1 MDGSSASTAVAA
13 TQPLA
18 EAAEGRAVPLR
29 GRYFLYLRRMLCNV
43 CRQPNVLVLLLV
55 LACATAEPLLNL
67 HADNFDRVI
76 EQHEHVVVHFW
87 APGVLELLPNA
98 LLTQTRIS

>member
-1 MDGSSASTAVAA
+1 MS
-13 TQPLA
+13 
-18 EAAEGRAVPLR
+18 
-29 GRYFLYLRRMLCNV
+29 LRRMLCNV
-43 CRQPNVLVLLLV
+43 SRQPNVLVLLLV
-55 LACATAEPLLNL
+55 LSCATAEPLLNL

-87 APGVLELLPNA
+87 APGVLELLANA

>member
-1 MDGSSASTAVAA
+1 
-13 TQPLA
+13 
-18 EAAEGRAVPLR
+18 
-29 GRYFLYLRRMLCNV
+29 ML
-43 CRQPNVLVLLLV
+43 CRQPNVLVLLLL

-67 HADNFDRVI
+67 HADNYRVI
-76 EQHEHVVVHFW
+76 KQHEHVVVHFW

>member
-1 MDGSSASTAVAA
+1 M
-13 TQPLA
+13 
-18 EAAEGRAVPLR
+18 
-29 GRYFLYLRRMLCNV
+29 YLRRMLCNV

>member
-1 MDGSSASTAVAA
+1 M
-13 TQPLA
+13 
-18 EAAEGRAVPLR
+18 
-29 GRYFLYLRRMLCNV
+29 
-43 CRQPNVLVLLLV
+43 
-55 LACATAEPLLNL
+55 

-76 EQHEHVVVHFW
+76 KQHEHVVVHFW